1 MLPSASPRPIGAR
14 LVMLWFVLDAVFAL
28 APPLYWAANGQTAA
42 ILGLPGA
49 LTHFLAVGTW
59 ITASLIAAYL
69 VERSSGEIA
78 A

>member
-1 MLPSASPRPIGAR
+1 MLPSASPRPIGSR
-14 LVMLWFVLDAVFAL
+14 IVRLWFVLDAVLAL
-28 APPLYWAANGQTAA
+28 APPLYWAADGHTSP

-49 LTHFLAVGTW
+49 LTYFLAVGTC

>member
-1 MLPSASPRPIGAR
+1 
-14 LVMLWFVLDAVFAL
+14 MLWFVADAVFAL
-28 APPLYWAANGQTAA
+28 APPLYWAADGQTAPL
-42 ILGLPGA
+42 LGLPGA
-49 LTHFLAVGTW
+49 LTYFLAVGTC